1 MWAKGGITSD
11 VHRGVGFLHLGL
23 VSLNGVERMQ
33 TNAFVRRDKKPFSQ
47 LRARFSDTVTIV
59 SPPLLLVTL
68 LVEV

>member
-11 VHRGVGFLHLGL
+11 VHRRVGFLHLGL
-23 VSLNGVERMQ
+23 VRLNGVERMQ
-33 TNAFVRRDKKPFSQ
+33 TNAFVRRDKKPLSQ